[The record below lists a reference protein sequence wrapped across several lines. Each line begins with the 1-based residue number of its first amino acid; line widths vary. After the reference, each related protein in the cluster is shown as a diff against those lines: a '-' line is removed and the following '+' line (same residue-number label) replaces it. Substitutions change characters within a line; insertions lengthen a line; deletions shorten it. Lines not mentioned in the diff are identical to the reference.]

1 MIISE
6 KQITKLIMHLKDFQ
20 IILAQSYL
28 EESAYKYNKIRDLF
42 DEITNQ
48 QSEELKD
55 WTNEKD

>member
-6 KQITKLIMHLKDFQ
+6 KQITRLIMHLKDFQ

-48 QSEELKD
+48 QSEELM
-55 WTNEKD
+55 EIE